1 MGSRLGFVK
10 ETEMGFQTFF
20 LLLLT
25 FEAYPFTLID
35 SQGRRQGQ
43 CGIGKAGT
51 DFGEATMFQESWVHG
66 KTGACGFAGP
76 NTDLAEGFFAAVGTE
91 DWLDGFA
98 CGTCAEVSYR
108 GNTITVN
115 VVDRCGA
122 CTKGWFDLGGPAW
135 RKLTGGELPG
145 HIRGVKS
152 KWVPCPA
159 SLTGGGSM
167 LLYFKPGSHPWDTRI
182 QPVAHTLPV
191 RGMEVAAGGS
201 PWKKMKKCENYMFC
215 KPRGLTL
222 RSSYT
227 LRVTSDS
234 GTIEVEMDTIP
245 EGEYVDLNE
254 NNGGFCSGSG
264 SGSGSTKP
272 STATSSPMSTS
283 TTLAPIVQTTT
294 MPPTSSYTPPAYVDC
309 ALADGLFPDPHNCRG
324 FVKCAQGDPYHMVCS
339 GGLFFD
345 PVTYNCN
352 WPFATDCQ
360 GRPVLTGFI

>member
-1 MGSRLGFVK
+1 MSL
-10 ETEMGFQTFF
+10 QI
-20 LLLLT
+20 LLL
-25 FEAYPFTLID
+25 PFFISSSLPYTLIGTL
-35 SQGRRQGQ
+35 SQERQGQ

-66 KTGACGFAGP
+66 KTGACGFASP

-98 CGTCAEVSYR
+98 CGTCAQLSYR

-135 RKLTGGELPG
+135 RELTGGELPG

-152 KWVPCPA
+152 KWIPCPA

-191 RGMEVAAGGS
+191 RRMEVAADGS
-201 PWKKMKKCENYMFC
+201 RWKNMKKCENYMFC

-222 RSSYT
+222 RSSYS
-227 LRVTSDS
+227 LRVISDS
-234 GTIEVEMDTIP
+234 GTIEVQMDEIP
-245 EGEYVDLNE
+245 EGQYVDLE
-254 NNGGFCSGSG
+254 QNNGGFCSGSG
-264 SGSGSTKP
+264 SVSGSGSGST
-272 STATSSPMSTS
+272 STASSSPIELISPP
-283 TTLAPIVQTTT
+283 TTLATTT
-294 MPPTSSYTPPAYVDC
+294 VPPATSYSPPAFVDC
-309 ALADGLFPDPHNCRG
+309 ALADGVFPDPHNCRG

-339 GGLFFD
+339 GGLYFD

-352 WPFATDCQ
+352 WPWSTDCQ

>member
-1 MGSRLGFVK
+1 MGSRWRFVK
-10 ETEMGFQTFF
+10 ETEMGFQTFL

-25 FEAYPFTLID
+25 FEASPFTLID
-35 SQGRRQGQ
+35 SQGGRQGQ

-135 RKLTGGELPG
+135 RALTGGELPG

-152 KWVPCPA
+152 RWVPCPA

-191 RGMEVAAGGS
+191 RAMEVSAKGS
-201 PWKKMKKCENYMFC
+201 SWRNMKKCENYMFC
-215 KPRGLTL
+215 KPQGLTL
-222 RSSYT
+222 RSSYS
-227 LRVTSDS
+227 LRIISDS
-234 GTIEVEMDTIP
+234 GAIEVEMTDIP
-245 EGEYVDLNE
+245 EGDFVDLE
-254 NNGGFCSGSG
+254 RNNGGVCSPSSGS
-264 SGSGSTKP
+264 
-272 STATSSPMSTS
+272 SSSTS
-283 TTLAPIVQTTT
+283 TSRPIDMIPASTTVAPIVQTTT
-294 MPPTSSYTPPAYVDC
+294 QTTSYIPPAYVDC
-309 ALADGLFPDPHNCRG
+309 SIADGLFPDPHNCRG

-339 GGLFFD
+339 SGLYFD

-352 WPFATDCQ
+352 WPWSTDCQ